1 MAGRT
6 FAQMLRDRLSKRGW
20 YDTPAYWDMKAET
33 YSGLARSNWPSNT
46 FNRHWD
52 ARQMELID
60 EVLGDVS
67 GLEVAD
73 IACGTGRASR
83 HLARRGARVTGLDF
97 AERALE
103 AARRETEAEGLA
115 VSYRAY
121 DALSLPP
128 PEFVGRFDVG
138 LTISCLAMACA
149 DERTFDRALGHVAS
163 LVKSGGLFLFL
174 EPIHTSRLLK
184 RILRMSVEDWIE
196 HARAHGLTLVTTK
209 VMGFVPVRLVLAFR
223 DWPDAVVEPAFWVG
237 EKLLEQSSFLE
248 PLSDYKCLLF
258 RHA

>member
-6 FAQMLRDRLSKRGW
+6 LAQMLRDRLTKHGW

-52 ARQMELID
+52 ARQMQLID
-60 EVLGDVS
+60 GVLGDVS

-97 AERALE
+97 APRALE
-103 AARRETEAEGLA
+103 AARQETEAEGLA
-115 VSYRAY
+115 VSYREY
-121 DALSLPP
+121 DALSPAP
-128 PEFVGRFDVG
+128 PELVGRFDVG

-149 DERTFDRALGHVAS
+149 DQGVFDRALGHVAS
-163 LVKSGGLFLFL
+163 LVKPGGLLLLL
-174 EPIHTSRLLK
+174 EPIHRSRLLK
-184 RILRMSVEDWIE
+184 RILRMSAEEWIE
-196 HARAHGLTLVTTK
+196 HARAHGLALVARK
-209 VMGFVPVRLVLAFR
+209 VMGFVPVRLALAFR
-223 DWPDAVVEPAFWVG
+223 DWPDAVVRPAFWAG
-237 EKLLEQSSFLE
+237 ERLLEQSSLLA